1 MSPSPTGCCAVQW
14 AMWKGGGLTSR
25 DRLDSSENYL
35 LLGFLLVRLSQTVLL
50 LVRQP
55 ITQNN
60 CSISVSYRSS
70 RNVTWLKNLLTLE
83 NKMKLLKRVEL
94 GQETIKSKNEVLP
107 FFVNY
112 EFPWR
117 PPFKCKQ
124 TNKHQIF
131 NLRPAITRLRQLLS
145 AARRMNTSWEVL
157 PI

>member
-1 MSPSPTGCCAVQW
+1 MCIELHKTALHCSVIYAINIAPLKHLILEISTRHQVNMSSSPTGCCAVQW

-55 ITQNN
+55 ITHNN

-70 RNVTWLKNLLTLE
+70 SNVTRWKNLLTLE

-94 GQETIKSKNEVLP
+94 GQETIKNRNEEFP
-107 FFVNY
+107 FF
-112 EFPWR
+112 
-117 PPFKCKQ
+117 
-124 TNKHQIF
+124 
-131 NLRPAITRLRQLLS
+131 L
-145 AARRMNTSWEVL
+145 
-157 PI
+157 